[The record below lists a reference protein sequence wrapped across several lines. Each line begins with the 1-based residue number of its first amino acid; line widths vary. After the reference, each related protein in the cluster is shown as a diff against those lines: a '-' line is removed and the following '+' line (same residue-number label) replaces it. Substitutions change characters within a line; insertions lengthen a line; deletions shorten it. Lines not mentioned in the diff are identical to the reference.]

1 MSRNE
6 IKLRRQLIDED
17 SLQRHRNY
25 GLLLQRHEREQRR
38 KKTKQIFIYS
48 LVVAV
53 VLVLLLILAS
63 YFIVKWEKERELK
76 NGGKTTQRVEQ
87 KQ

>member
-6 IKLRRQLIDED
+6 IKLRRQLIDES

-25 GLLLQRHEREQRR
+25 GLLLQRHEREQRKR
-38 KKTKQIFIYS
+38 KTWRIFIYS
-48 LVVAV
+48 LVFAV
-53 VLVLLLILAS
+53 VTVLLLIIAS

-76 NGGKTTQRVEQ
+76 KDGTTQQIEL
-87 KQ
+87 KP